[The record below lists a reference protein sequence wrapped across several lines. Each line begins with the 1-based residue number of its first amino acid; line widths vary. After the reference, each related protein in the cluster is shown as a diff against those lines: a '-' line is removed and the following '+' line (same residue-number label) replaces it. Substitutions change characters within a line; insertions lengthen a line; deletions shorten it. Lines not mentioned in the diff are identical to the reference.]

1 MKIGKAEWAA
11 ILVTLTLLSF
21 AAGFFFGRSTVPSVV
36 QVEGAV
42 PVESPYSPPMEAS
55 PAVSEDVPEETGPL
69 PSPEVEF
76 PIDLNSA
83 DASQLEA
90 LPEIGPV
97 LARRIV
103 DYRETNG
110 SFSAVDELKNV
121 SGIGDKTY
129 DAIKNLVKVVN

>member
-21 AAGFFFGRSTVPSVV
+21 AAGFFFGRSTVPSAV

-42 PVESPYSPPMEAS
+42 PVESPYSAPVEAS
-55 PAVSEDVPEETGPL
+55 PAASENVPEETEPQ

-97 LARRIV
+97 LAQRIV
-103 DYRETNG
+103 DYREESG
-110 SFSAVDELKNV
+110 GFSSIEELKNV

>member
-21 AAGFFFGRSTVPSVV
+21 AAGFFFGRSTVPSAVV
-36 QVEGAV
+36 VTGAV
-42 PVESPYSPPMEAS
+42 PVGSPYSAPEETS
-55 PAVSEDVPEETGPL
+55 PAVSEAAPEETEAQ
-69 PSPEVEF
+69 PSPEAEF

-83 DASQLEA
+83 DTAQLEA

-97 LARRIV
+97 LAQRIV
-103 DYRETNG
+103 DYREAQG
-110 SFSAVDELKNV
+110 GFSSVEELKNV